1 MKIKVRNSLTKKINA
16 ISMFLSPL
24 QHSMCIYA
32 HVFQRRKRN
41 TQAVVGSERGGTEEG
56 IVDL

>member
-1 MKIKVRNSLTKKINA
+1 MKIKARNTLTKKINA

-24 QHSMCIYA
+24 QCSMCIYA

-41 TQAVVGSERGGTEEG
+41 TQAVVAEEEA
-56 IVDL
+56 VKRRTQRRV